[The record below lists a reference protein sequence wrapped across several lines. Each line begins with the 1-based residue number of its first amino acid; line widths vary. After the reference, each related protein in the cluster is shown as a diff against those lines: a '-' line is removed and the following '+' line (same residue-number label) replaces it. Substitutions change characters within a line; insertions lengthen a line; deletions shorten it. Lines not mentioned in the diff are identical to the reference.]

1 MKTTSQYNE
10 VCLTGSEPDKT
21 HDHPTA
27 GRRQSLLTLF
37 ALAISAGCSSG
48 GSSSV
53 RDTNPGNSY
62 YYGHSHFHRSPYR
75 RYPRRRY

>member
-1 MKTTSQYNE
+1 MKTTSKHNE
-10 VCLTGSEPDKT
+10 VRLTGSEPDKT
-21 HDHPTA
+21 HDLQTA

-37 ALAISAGCSSG
+37 ALAITAGCSSG

-53 RDTNPGNSY
+53 RDTNPGNT